1 MSVML
6 NKYEANRRIGLDD
19 KRAQGVNESDE
30 NEIRI
35 VTGMQKTRHNS
46 TEEGE
51 VKVGAI
57 KSEPKLAEPSSRE
70 DIVLEILQTARGGNS
85 SQLENLANEAENSS
99 DSEICTK
106 NRALETSDRGKDPIA
121 SEVSNDSSKKRK
133 RGENGEDKE
142 DKSRIGKKIKTE
154 VDDKN
159 IKDEAV
165 QRLKILQKGVKWRKF
180 FVINSQN
187 LHEMNFSGICICRE
201 I

>member
-6 NKYEANRRIGLDD
+6 NKYEANRRVGLDD
-19 KRAQGVNESDE
+19 KRAEGVNESEE
-30 NEIRI
+30 NEVRI
-35 VTGMQKTRHNS
+35 VTGKQKTRHDS

-51 VKVGAI
+51 VKIGAF
-57 KSEPKLAEPSSRE
+57 KSESKLASPRRE
-70 DIVLEILQTARGGNS
+70 DTVLEVLQTARGGNS

-121 SEVSNDSSKKRK
+121 SEVSNDSCKKRT